1 MDEIIQNPEYEI
13 LLERLKQEIHCSRLK
28 ASLAVSKELI
38 ELYWYIGKQIDQ
50 SQKAQGWGKRVVEH
64 LSYDL
69 KEAYPNTTG
78 FSPRNLWRMRAFYLH
93 YNQKDT
99 NLSQVV
105 AELESEGL
113 RLSKAET
120 LEEKVLGL
128 LSRLPWGQ
136 NIVLFEKIKDLR
148 LSFWYGA
155 HAVFYGWSRDMLA
168 LHVGSNLHKRQGQ
181 APNNF
186 KLTLPD
192 VDSDL
197 AQQVLKDPYNFD
209 FLELT
214 GDDQERQLENKLVGD
229 IEKFLLELGMGFA
242 FIGRQYRLEVE
253 GEEYFIDLLFYHL
266 KLRCF
271 IIIDLKMKPFVPEFA
286 GKMQFY
292 TSAVDDLLR
301 HETDNPSI
309 GLILCKSH
317 QKTKVE
323 YTLKDT
329 KKPIGVASF
338 YTQGEL
344 PDELQGNLP
353 KPEQLAW
360 VIERAEKEAENVDNS
375 EA

>member
-1 MDEIIQNPEYEI
+1 MDEIVQNPEYGQ
-13 LLERLKQEIHCSRLK
+13 LVTRLKEQVHRSRLK

-38 ELYWYIGKQIDQ
+38 ELYWFIGKQINTV
-50 SQKAQGWGKRVVEH
+50 QKEQDWGKAVVEH
-64 LSYDL
+64 LSRDL
-69 KEAYPNTTG
+69 GKAFPGSRG
-78 FSPRNLWRMRAFYLH
+78 FSPSSLWRMRGFYLY
-93 YNQKDT
+93 YNQEDT
-99 NLSQVV
+99 NLAQIVRDF
-105 AELESEGL
+105 ES
-113 RLSKAET
+113 RLQLTNSET
-120 LEEKVLGL
+120 VEEKL
-128 LSRLPWGQ
+128 LSLLGRLPWGQ
-136 NIVLFEKIKDLR
+136 NIVLFEKLKDVH
-148 LSFWYGA
+148 LSLWYA
-155 HAVFYGWSRDMLA
+155 AMAVEYGWSRDMLA
-168 LHVGSNLHKRQGQ
+168 LHISGNLHTRQGQ

-186 KLTLPD
+186 SLTLPKP
-192 VDSDL
+192 DSDL

-214 GDDQERQLENKLVGD
+214 EGDHERQLENKLVGD

-242 FIGRQYRLEVE
+242 FVGRQYRLEVE
-253 GEEYFIDLLFYHL
+253 GEEYLIDLLFYHL

-317 QKTKVE
+317 RKTKVE

-344 PDELQGNLP
+344 PNELQGSLP

-360 VIERAEKEAENVDNS
+360 VIERAEEEIDNAKNP
-375 EA
+375 EV